1 MQPGACCVAD
11 ELGFPTETIPD
22 ADALFMRAHRMHFCG
37 DVLKPGVFR
46 NQQGSMSVN
55 WNKYASAQATK
66 QQATKNPD
74 MNAVISLIAGGIR
87 KIDKLDVQHTPDPD
101 NRAHS
106 EVVLPINEQD
116 LTEVRVLLL
125 RLAIVVIP
133 LAGQQS

>member
-1 MQPGACCVAD
+1 MFPRVLRW
-11 ELGFPTETIPD
+11 LGFT
-22 ADALFMRAHRMHFCG
+22 
-37 DVLKPGVFR
+37 FR
-46 NQQGSMSVN
+46 NTPGLSTSPQECIRCARINSASASGI
-55 WNKYASAQATK
+55 ASAQATK